1 MLQAYEHNQS
11 IRHGTVAIAALDMTS
26 QLTRE
31 RIWNS
36 GAITSEPG
44 GHYQFALQQYSLAI
58 RHMQNETSKGEPDL
72 ATTLITCIVIVC
84 FETFHGNNDSA
95 FNQTTTGLR
104 MIERAIQKNKNKNKN
119 SATATCG
126 RNFLIDTLIR

>member
-95 FNQTTTGLR
+95 VNQTTTGYP
-104 MIERAIQKNKNKNKN
+104 IKERPNKKKKKKKKKLIKN
-119 SATATCG
+119 
-126 RNFLIDTLIR
+126 